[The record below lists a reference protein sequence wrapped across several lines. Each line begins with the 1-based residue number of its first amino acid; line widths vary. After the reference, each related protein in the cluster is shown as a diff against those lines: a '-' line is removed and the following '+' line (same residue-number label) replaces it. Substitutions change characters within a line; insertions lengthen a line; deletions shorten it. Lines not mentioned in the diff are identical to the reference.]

1 MHYGMT
7 ASIDGTFDDT
17 LERTRQ
23 ALADNGFGIVSEIN
37 IQQTLKNKLDVDI
50 PPQVILGACAPQF
63 AYRSLQAE
71 PSIGLLLPCN
81 VVVRAEGAS
90 TVVEA
95 VDPAMLV
102 EVTGNDSMRGIAD
115 EVRSRLA
122 AALDSLRGTG

>member
-7 ASIDGTFDDT
+7 ASIDRTFDDT